1 MAVYLVAGPPGV
13 GKSTV
18 TRLIAGSLAQSV
30 LLDVDRIR
38 DTMVVNGGVLPGPEW
53 PEALVAQLAAARQSA
68 CAIAHAYDA
77 IGFDVVI
84 DDFFDPHSRLVE
96 YSGLDVPD
104 VRRWLLLPT
113 PEEARVR
120 NRSRGGE
127 AGYIDL
133 GIALT
138 YELMPSRTELE
149 QAGWHVLDTTE
160 LTPEQ
165 TCDRVMDAR

>member
-1 MAVYLVAGPPGV
+1 MTAYLVAGPPGV

-18 TRLIAGSLAQSV
+18 TRLIAGSLTQSV
-30 LLDVDRIR
+30 LIDVDRIR
-38 DTMVVNGGVLPGPEW
+38 DTMVVNGGILPGAEW
-53 PEALVAQLAAARQSA
+53 PESLVAQLAAARQSA

-96 YSGLDVPD
+96 YAGLEVTD

-113 PEEARVR
+113 AEEARAR
-120 NRSRGGE
+120 NHSRGDG
-127 AGYIDL
+127 AGYIDV

-138 YELMPSRTELE
+138 YELLPSRTELE

-160 LTPEQ
+160 LTPEH
-165 TCDRVMDAR
+165 TCDRVMDAH